1 MNGQYDFLVIGDDEA
16 SLAAAA
22 AAAKAGALVAV
33 QRPFE
38 RKKRSPAASAA
49 VPNFVWRRLDLQDYD
64 LTLEPVSARVT
75 LLKEGGPVATY
86 QGARQ
91 TAEALEAAGGHD
103 YTVWRDFLDEIAAL
117 GEDQYLTRALYD
129 GETPAGREFAAL
141 LADPQLLSKAARLF
155 GPCADLLD
163 DYFADPKLKL
173 HVAAHALSLAGAG
186 PRETGTASCLSEY
199 ATEDAWRVRTPKDG
213 PSLRI
218 VLERVCHDAGVAFT
232 PEKVVEIAPASGKTA
247 AVALANDDKLR
258 VSHIFF
264 ATPEAAAAAG
274 AVNCRNGFGYAGH
287 AVFSMRFRLA
297 DGIEPPGGD
306 RKALYQIVDGAEDVQ
321 KARDAAVE
329 GRLYDKMPV
338 EFEFAPNGELIARSS
353 YLPAAFYED
362 GEWRGWTGQ
371 DRQAA
376 AAIMRERL
384 ASRMPGFANYIR
396 RSEAEVSAPPAGPSP
411 FAGCDRVVIQ
421 PRRHDAIGAAVKLID
436 RVMAGDE

>member
-16 SLAAAA
+16 SLAAAG

-38 RKKRSPAASAA
+38 RKKRSPAAAPP
-49 VPNFVWRRLDLQDYD
+49 VPNFVWRRLDLQDYE

-75 LLKEGGPVATY
+75 LPKEGGPVATY
-86 QGARQ
+86 ESVRR
-91 TAEALEAAGGHD
+91 TAEALEAAGGADHA
-103 YTVWRDFLDEIAAL
+103 VWADFFEEIAAL
-117 GEDQYLTRALYD
+117 EEDEYLTRALYD
-129 GETPAGREFAAL
+129 GETPGGREFAAL
-141 LADPQLLSKAARLF
+141 LADPQLLAKAARLF

-186 PRETGTASCLSEY
+186 PRETGTASALVEW
-199 ATEDAWRVRTPKDG
+199 AGAWRVRTPKDG

-232 PEKVVEIAPASGKTA
+232 AEKIAEIAPGGGRTA
-247 AVALANDDKLR
+247 AVVLASDEKLR
-258 VSHIFF
+258 VGRIFF
-264 ATPEAAAAAG
+264 ATPDAAAAAG
-274 AVNCRNGFGYAGH
+274 AAHCRNGFGYAGH

-297 DGIEPPGGD
+297 DGVEPPGGD
-306 RKALYQIVDGAEDVQ
+306 RNAIYQIVDEAGDVQ

-329 GRLYDKMPV
+329 GRLYDRMPV
-338 EFEFAPNGELIARSS
+338 EFEYAPNGEMIARSS

-384 ASRMPGFANYIR
+384 SSRMPGFANYIR
-396 RSEAEVSAPPAGPSP
+396 RSEAEVFAPPAGPSV
-411 FAGCDRVVIQ
+411 FSGCDRVVIQ
-421 PRRHDAIGAAVKLID
+421 PRRHDAIGAAVRLMD
-436 RVMAGDE
+436 RMMAGDE